1 MCSIETSESI
11 KGIAEALC
19 QFQGLTHGVVKDSRN
34 PHFKNRYASL
44 EAVIETVRSPM
55 NECGLAFM
63 QAPGRV
69 VNGALEV
76 STMLMHYPTGQWIRS
91 TMSLPL
97 AKQDPQGV
105 GSAITYGCRYALM
118 ASLGLPPLDD
128 DAEATRYQPEQKRAP
143 EPSNERDKGNGIN
156 SQSREIY
163 VENSLERIAG
173 FDSAADLLQWA
184 KTERAK
190 VWPQY
195 GIDAHDPDGQRIVRV
210 YRERMAILESQ
221 SEAV

>member
-1 MCSIETSESI
+1 
-11 KGIAEALC
+11 
-19 QFQGLTHGVVKDSRN
+19 
-34 PHFKNRYASL
+34 
-44 EAVIETVRSPM
+44 
-55 NECGLAFM
+55 
-63 QAPGRV
+63 
-69 VNGALEV
+69 
-76 STMLMHYPTGQWIRS
+76 
-91 TMSLPL
+91 MSLPL

-128 DAEATRYQPEQKRAP
+128 DAEATRQQEPQKPSQRLSYEAVKANTINPNSRA
-143 EPSNERDKGNGIN
+143 
-156 SQSREIY
+156 IY

-173 FDSAADLLQWA
+173 FESAGELQTWA

-210 YRERMAILESQ
+210 YKDRMAVLESQ
-221 SEAV
+221 SEAA